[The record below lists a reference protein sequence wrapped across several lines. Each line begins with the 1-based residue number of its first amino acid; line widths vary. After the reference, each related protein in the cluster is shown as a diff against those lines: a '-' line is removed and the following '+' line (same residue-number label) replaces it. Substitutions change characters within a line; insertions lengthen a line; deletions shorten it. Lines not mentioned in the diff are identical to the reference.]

1 MQIAPE
7 AILIRKRVRRSLGN
21 LEPLMESLKKY
32 GQLNPIIINRRYE
45 LIAGRRRLEA
55 ARLLGWSSVQVMV
68 IDSST
73 EKEKLEIELEE
84 NVQRAPLSEQ
94 ELTEAFTRL
103 ERLNR
108 PRFWR
113 RLWNFLK
120 QLLGGPAGPAGPAG
134 LFRRR
139 GRKR

>member
-32 GQLNPIIINRRYE
+32 GQLNPIIINRSYE

-55 ARLLGWSSVQVMV
+55 AKLLGWSSVQVVV

-108 PRFWR
+108 PPFWR

-120 QLLGGPAGPAGPAG
+120 RLLARLTGPAGPAG
-134 LFRRR
+134 LSRRR